1 MVENSLG
8 LLTSPENKPER
19 GNPHVQII
27 LLQGM
32 LDIGLLSPPMARQIN
47 AAPHDPE
54 WYNKKVSFKKML
66 ARLDEEVKVAK
77 EDGKEVI
84 LVGVSAGGGLGLAY
98 MILHPDNVSYLFTL
112 DGVVDPDIPKNGKAG
127 NLDDLRKR
135 SPSFRDLTDFLTEQL
150 HPNGEL
156 DEHLIK
162 SLRLAERISTY
173 SSNAD
178 EIVPLAVSEPSWAK
192 IKRRVGSGIH
202 AVSIG
207 RTLLHDIHEQIKPLE
222 RARLD

>member
-1 MVENSLG
+1 MVENSVG
-8 LLTSPENKPER
+8 LSISPENSSER
-19 GNPHVQII
+19 NNSHIQII

-32 LDIGLLSPPMARQIN
+32 LDIGLLTPPMAKQIN

-77 EDGKEVI
+77 ENGKEVI

-98 MILHPDNVSYLFTL
+98 MLLHPDNVSYLFTL

-127 NLDDLRKR
+127 NLDDLRHR
-135 SPSFRDLTDFLTEQL
+135 SDSFREMTDFLTEQL
-150 HPNGEL
+150 RPKAVL
-156 DEHLIK
+156 DEELIK
-162 SLRLAERISTY
+162 RLRLADRISTY
-173 SSNAD
+173 SSNKD
-178 EIVPLAVSEPSWAK
+178 EIVPLAASEPSWVK

-202 AVSIG
+202 AISIG
-207 RTLLHDIHEQIKPLE
+207 RTLLHDIHKQMKPLE
-222 RARLD
+222 KARLD